1 MRVSAVQWKTF
12 ENFKKLFRHW
22 TDKITWIVTGLWQ
35 MYKNL
40 ILMANIQFCSEQKL
54 KLLILSSQEG
64 NIDHLE
70 NF

>member
-40 ILMANIQFCSEQKL
+40 ILMANIQINPNPPPVFNELAQA
-54 KLLILSSQEG
+54 
-64 NIDHLE
+64 
-70 NF
+70 